1 VTSTDLSDFRGGQLS
16 ASVVHEF
23 NTTLAMIS
31 GFAELLE
38 LRDDAETRVAAAR
51 GIAEGVG
58 RLRSLIEA
66 VTGTPLR
73 DPAAEVEVEGGGPP
87 VQPRSG

>member
-1 VTSTDLSDFRGGQLS
+1 VTNTDLSEFRGGRLS
-16 ASVVHEF
+16 ASVIHEL

-38 LRDDAETRVAAAR
+38 LRDDAETRVTAAR

-58 RLRSLIEA
+58 RLRALIEA
-66 VTGTPLR
+66 VTGTPLSS
-73 DPAAEVEVEGGGPP
+73 PAAEVEVEGGGPP

>member
-1 VTSTDLSDFRGGQLS
+1 MTSTDLSEFLRRQLS
-16 ASVVHEF
+16 ASVVHEL

-38 LRDDAETRVAAAR
+38 LRDDAETRVTAAR
-51 GIAEGVG
+51 GIAEGVA

-66 VTGTPLR
+66 VTGTPLS
-73 DPAAEVEVEGGGPP
+73 DPAA
-87 VQPRSG
+87 

>member
-1 VTSTDLSDFRGGQLS
+1 MTSTNLSEPRSGQLS
-16 ASVVHEF
+16 ASVVHEL

-38 LRDDAETRVAAAR
+38 FRDDAETRVTAAH
-51 GIAEGVG
+51 GIAEGVT

-66 VTGTPLR
+66 VTGTPL
-73 DPAAEVEVEGGGPP
+73 A
-87 VQPRSG
+87 Q